1 MASLSL
7 SPSMEKP
14 LTPSCFYTGH
24 SPTSFE
30 VGRCRGC
37 HAGRAVWPGEAEI
50 LSASIKPLPA
60 LAALSTKKK
69 KANKN
74 KPAFVSHLLFS
85 LLVSSMCV
93 RGNSFQGLTGC
104 CCTRSPEQG
113 LQPQPS
119 KPSSQPSKPSS
130 GAFLSWSLLQGA
142 CHHLSHLPKEKG
154 CPICPEPIHLE
165 EFVSQSADGVSRFA
179 LK

>member
-7 SPSMEKP
+7 SPSTEKP
-14 LTPSCFYTGH
+14 LTPSCFYTGL

-69 KANKN
+69 KLTRTNQ
-74 KPAFVSHLLFS
+74 PLSVTFS
-85 LLVSSMCV
+85 LAFLFLACV
-93 RGNSFQGLTGC
+93 CGET
-104 CCTRSPEQG
+104 
-113 LQPQPS
+113 PS
-119 KPSSQPSKPSS
+119 KVLPAVVAPGHQSRDFSPSPASQAPSPASQAQVLPQAGLCSRVLAIICLICQKRRDVLF
-130 GAFLSWSLLQGA
+130 AQSLFIWRSL
-142 CHHLSHLPKEKG
+142 
-154 CPICPEPIHLE
+154 
-165 EFVSQSADGVSRFA
+165 
-179 LK
+179 